1 MLNQIWRAPVAAGD
15 RIRDIRMSRSSYS
28 DDTHLLDDS
37 RGSLGSS
44 NGNSG
49 IIRDIPSPPTRL
61 LRETSAPS
69 SLLAYYEA
77 ASQSYLDEDRHVH
90 FLPLKEPDIP
100 VTWRLKERM
109 KVRQHDSFVLL
120 PLSRCCRD
128 SASGQTLSWALPDQ
142 HHAAAVC
149 VS

>member
-1 MLNQIWRAPVAAGD
+1 MLDQIWRAPAAAGD

-44 NGNSG
+44 NGNNG

-61 LRETSAPS
+61 LRDTSAPS

-109 KVRQHDSFVLL
+109 KVRQHDSSQHCPFQGAGAVGQ
-120 PLSRCCRD
+120 RVRQT
-128 SASGQTLSWALPDQ
+128 ASWTLS
-142 HHAAAVC
+142 
-149 VS
+149 